1 MARKMRELNRIINQ
15 CVLNTLMTI
24 RLCGNDD
31 SFDELSM
38 IRCVAIRLDQV
49 VDDMCSECEHLDKK
63 LKDFDIDYYIE
74 AYFDAVNMEDVN
86 NDQKD
91 V

>member
-1 MARKMRELNRIINQ
+1 MARKMFELNRIINH

-24 RLCGNDD
+24 KLCGGDNG
-31 SFDELSM
+31 FDELAM
-38 IRCVAIRLDQV
+38 IRCVSIRLDHI
-49 VDDMCSECEHLDKK
+49 VDDGTLGIEEHVE
-63 LKDFDIDYYIE
+63 DFDIDYYIE
-74 AYFDAVNMEDVN
+74 RNIELVTMEDVN